1 MLLFYFLRCFSFYL
15 DKFKVNKWRQVTQ
28 KCELFWNV
36 HAQNQKVIKIPMHAH
51 KSDFSKE
58 SKVDFDSG
66 YERLKIILLFAS
78 SFNSLIYRI

>member
-1 MLLFYFLRCFSFYL
+1 MATS
-15 DKFKVNKWRQVTQ
+15 DTKVRIILECSCPELKSNK
-28 KCELFWNV
+28 NSY
-36 HAQNQKVIKIPMHAH
+36 AH

-78 SFNSLIYRI
+78 SFNSLIYRT